1 MRVVRRRLVSILE
14 FFSLAGV
21 AIAVPVLDVF
31 GRSPETFVR
40 AGATRADLWT
50 FAIVVG
56 LGPPLAFAAGELL
69 IGMLHDRTARRF
81 HAVAA
86 TGLVIVALL
95 PVFRDSLGARGVPLL
110 VLAST
115 VAVAAALAALRFA
128 WIRSWV
134 RFAAPL
140 PLAAITMFMFVS
152 PVADIASAEVAA
164 PVEIE
169 DSLEFDGPIVMLV
182 FDEFP
187 LSVLLDDTGTIDRH
201 RYPNFARLA
210 DGSTWFRNATTV
222 AARTEQAVPAMLTGR
237 YPTDEIR
244 APDWSQ
250 YPDNLFRLLAGA
262 YEMHVD
268 EEITKLCPA
277 EHCPDEPVVDDPPKA
292 TSSTTLSTVA
302 TTENEPPESAPAST
316 AREPRGDLFGLA
328 RQVVRDRLALE
339 PVDRVAET
347 QVSESVTATNERTI
361 DPAAI
366 PATTSSTTPAITPGL
381 NADGFARLMDLQ
393 PTRFVEFLA
402 NIAAATN
409 DRSFHFLHVLLPHV
423 PWHLTASG
431 IPYEYSYE
439 RSLQFPGFYRGWSSQ
454 TAADA
459 ARVRVAMQIGYVD
472 ALIGSLI
479 DQLEQNGLWD
489 DAMVIV
495 AADHGLGLH
504 PGARMRYLGPESE
517 DLLSVPLFVRIPGAV
532 PDIDDR
538 PAEIV
543 DVLPTIADA
552 LGVSLPWPTDGVSLF
567 GSARVAGTHPFASGT
582 IGQAPTID
590 QVDVSQHLDAV
601 LTDAAEHFR
610 PTTNG
615 HSRDRDF
622 LDLGDGAEH
631 IGRSIDV
638 PQVRPIDA
646 ELDYPSA
653 EKFGDVATDAPLPL
667 HVVGHA
673 PNGET
678 GILIGVTINGTV
690 AGVARTFADRDES
703 ARFTAL
709 LDPAFVD
716 PGHNDIGFVVIDE

>member
-1 MRVVRRRLVSILE
+1 MPAVRHRLVSILE

-21 AIAVPVLDVF
+21 AVAVPILDVF

-40 AGATRADLWT
+40 AEATRSDLWV

-56 LGPPLAFAAGELL
+56 LGPPIAFAVAELL
-69 IGMLHDRTARRF
+69 VGLMHDRAARRF

-86 TGLVIVALL
+86 TLLVIVAVL
-95 PVFRDSLGARGVPLL
+95 PLFRDSLGARGVPLL
-110 VLAST
+110 VLS
-115 VAVAAALAALRFA
+115 VAVALTTTLAALKFS

-140 PLAAITMFMFVS
+140 PVAAIAMFLFVS
-152 PVADIASAEVAA
+152 PVADIAGADVAA
-164 PVEIE
+164 PIDIE
-169 DSLEFDGPIVMLV
+169 DSLDFDGPIVMLV

-187 LSVLLDDTGTIDRH
+187 LSVLLDDTGTIDH
-201 RYPNFARLA
+201 ERYPNFARLA
-210 DGSTWFRNATTV
+210 DASTWFRNATSV

-262 YEMHVD
+262 YEMYVD
-268 EEITKLCPA
+268 EEITALCPV
-277 EHCPDEPVVDDPPKA
+277 EHCPDEPAQTDPP
-292 TSSTTLSTVA
+292 TSSTT
-302 TTENEPPESAPAST
+302 PPAST
-316 AREPRGDLFGLA
+316 TSTTESPASRSESASSEPRDDLFGLA
-328 RQVVRDRLALE
+328 RQVLRDRVALT

-347 QVSESVTATNERTI
+347 QVSESVTATTGRTI

-366 PATTSSTTPAITPGL
+366 PATTASTVPAIAPGL
-381 NADGFARLMDLQ
+381 SAEGFARLMDLQ

-402 NIAAATN
+402 NIDAAQR

-423 PWHLTASG
+423 PWHLTATG

-459 ARVRVAMQIGYVD
+459 ARVRVAMQVGYVD

-479 DQLEQNGLWD
+479 DQLEQAGLWD
-489 DAMVIV
+489 KAMVIV

-504 PGARMRYLGPESE
+504 PGERMRYLGPESE
-517 DLLSVPLFVRIPGAV
+517 DLLSVPLFVRVPGADARV
-532 PDIDDR
+532 DDR

-543 DVLPTIADA
+543 DLLPTIADA
-552 LGVSLPWPTDGVSLF
+552 LGVSLPWPTDGVSLY
-567 GSARVAGTHPFASGT
+567 GTPRVAGTHPFASGT

-590 QVDVSQHLDAV
+590 QVDVTQHLDSV
-601 LTDAAEHFR
+601 LADAAEHFR

-615 HSRDRDF
+615 HARDRDF

-631 IGRSIDV
+631 IGRSIEDPRLQRV
-638 PQVRPIDA
+638 EA
-646 ELDYPSA
+646 ELDYPNVDDY
-653 EKFGDVATDAPLPL
+653 GDVKNDEPLPL
-667 HVVGHA
+667 HVVGHVPGGA
-673 PNGET
+673 T
-678 GILIGVTINGTV
+678 DVLVGVTINGTV
-690 AGVARTFADRDES
+690 AGVARTFADRDEP

-709 LDPAFVD
+709 LDPAYLR
-716 PGHNDIGFVVIDE
+716 PGDNAIAFVVIGA